1 MTELSEAERTYL
13 KSQRLG
19 RLATVDPKG
28 QPQANPVG
36 FFPQD
41 DGTILIG
48 GYALGRTKKWRN
60 LQKNPKASLVV
71 DDVVSVRPWKVR
83 GIEIRGEAELLTG
96 PHDLGPHFSE
106 ELIRIHPRWIHSWGL
121 DGTSEGDVRG
131 GRPRGRLEDAL
142 VPEQVDLPL
151 QSARVPGQ

>member
-1 MTELSEAERTYL
+1 MTQFSAAERAYL

-48 GYALGRTKKWRN
+48 GYALGTTKKWRN
-60 LQKNPKASLVV
+60 LLANPRLALVV
-71 DDVVSVRPWKVR
+71 DDVVSVRPWRVR
-83 GIEIRGEAELLTG
+83 GVEIRGEAELLSG
-96 PHDLGPHFSE
+96 PHELGPHFSE
-106 ELIRIHPRWIHSWGL
+106 ELIRVHPAKIHSWGL
-121 DGTSEGDVRG
+121 DE
-131 GRPRGRLEDAL
+131 E
-142 VPEQVDLPL
+142 
-151 QSARVPGQ
+151 

>member
-1 MTELSEAERTYL
+1 MTEFSAAERAYL
-13 KSQRLG
+13 RTQRLG

-48 GYALGRTKKWRN
+48 GHALGTTKKWRN
-60 LQKNPKASLVV
+60 LLLNPRLALVV
-71 DDVVSVRPWKVR
+71 DDVVSVRPWRVR
-83 GIEIRGEAELLTG
+83 GVEVRGEAELLTG

-106 ELIRIHPRWIHSWGL
+106 ELIRIHPFKIHSWGL
-121 DGTSEGDVRG
+121 DGE
-131 GRPRGRLEDAL
+131 
-142 VPEQVDLPL
+142 
-151 QSARVPGQ
+151 